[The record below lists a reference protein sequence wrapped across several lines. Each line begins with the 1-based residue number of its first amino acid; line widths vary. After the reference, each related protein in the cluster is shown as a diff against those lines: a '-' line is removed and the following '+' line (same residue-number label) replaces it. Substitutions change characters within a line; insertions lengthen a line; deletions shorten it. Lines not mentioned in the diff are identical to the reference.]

1 MSGSR
6 KRRLVAGV
14 TAVCAVA
21 LVATACSSSKSGGG
35 VTTSTVGLNNMN
47 SGTPKKGGSITIA
60 IEKAIDNWNQ
70 LDAQGNTEDFI
81 YAENGYWYGSPYIS
95 EPDGSL
101 SLNTDFLTSATVTS
115 QSPMTITYVVNPK
128 AVWNDG
134 TPINADD
141 FKYTWLTQAGVDPVI
156 SAAGTTGYQD
166 IASVVGS
173 GANNQTVTVTWK
185 SGKVDPDWKGLFT
198 LLPAHLAAQH
208 GYDPTLTL
216 DKLTSESANGKT
228 GDTGLENSWT
238 WFDNTVPTWSDGPYV
253 VQSAS
258 ADGSKVVEVPNAKW
272 YGKNGPYFDK
282 ITFTTITDSAQEVPA
297 LKNGEVNAIIP
308 QPNQDI
314 VKGVKGIPSSKVKYQ
329 LDAGLQ
335 YEHFDFNLQN
345 TFLGGKTQA
354 DQENPVKLAL
364 RQALFTVVDR
374 KAIIARTQGLVD
386 PAAKPLNSRMF
397 VPTQSQY
404 YTDNVSA
411 YGLGTG
417 DVAKATQI
425 LKQAGYTNIGQGQHL
440 TTPSGQQV
448 PAFLLRYTA
457 TNSERATEC
466 QIFAQDAAQLGIT
479 VNVEGTDSLG
489 KTLTQAD
496 SNHTFD
502 IIVFAWVDSPLWD
515 VNNSQLF
522 TSNPPGNT
530 VVGGNYGW
538 YTNSQVDSLLSQAA
552 GTLDLT
558 KDAQL
563 ENQADKILS
572 QDAVTLPLFQ
582 KDSMLAFSA
591 NIVNAR
597 DNITSAGPTYNLQDW
612 GFAQQ

>member
-6 KRRLVAGV
+6 NRRLIAGIA
-14 TAVCAVA
+14 AVSA
-21 LVATACSSSKSGGG
+21 LALTATACSSSKSSGGK

-70 LDAQGNTEDFI
+70 ADAQGNTEDFI
-81 YAENGYWYGSPYIS
+81 YAENGYWYAQPYLS
-95 EPDGSL
+95 QPDGSL
-101 SLNTDFLTSATVTS
+101 ALNSDAFTSAQITS
-115 QSPMTITYVVNPK
+115 SSPQTITYQINPK
-128 AVWNDG
+128 AVWSDG
-134 TPINADD
+134 TPISADD
-141 FKYTWLTQAGVDPVI
+141 FKYTWLTQTGVDPVI
-156 SAAGTTGYQD
+156 SAAGTTGYSD

-173 GANNQTVTVTWK
+173 GTNNQTVTVTWK
-185 SGKVDPDWKGLFT
+185 SGKVDPDWKGLF
-198 LLPAHLAAQH
+198 LLFPAHLAAQH

-216 DKLTSESANGKT
+216 DKLTTESANGKT
-228 GDTGLENSWT
+228 GDSGLENSWT
-238 WFDNTVPTWSDGPYV
+238 WFDNTVPTWSSGPYL

-258 ADGSKVVEVPNAKW
+258 SDGSKVVEVPNPKW
-272 YGKNGPYFDK
+272 YGAKGPYLDK
-282 ITFTTITDSAQEVPA
+282 ITFTTITDSAGECPA
-297 LKNGEVNAIIP
+297 LKNGEVDAIIP
-308 QPNQDI
+308 QPDQDI
-314 VKGVKGIPSSKVKYQ
+314 VKCVKGIPSTKAKYQ

-335 YEHFDFNLQN
+335 YEHFDINLQN

-386 PAAKPLNSRMF
+386 PSAKPLNSRMF

-404 YTDNVSA
+404 ADNVSA
-411 YGLGTG
+411 SGLGSG
-417 DVAKATQI
+417 DVAKAKQI
-425 LKQAGYTNIGQGQHL
+425 LQSAGYTNIGAGQHL

-448 PAFLLRYTA
+448 PAFNLRYTS
-457 TNSERATEC
+457 TNSERQTEC
-466 QIFAQDAAQLGIT
+466 QLFAQEAAQLGIT
-479 VNVEGTDSLG
+479 LNVVGTDSLG

-515 VNNSQLF
+515 VNNAQLF
-522 TSNPPGNT
+522 MSNPPGNT

-538 YTNSQVDSLLSQAA
+538 YTNSQVDSLLQQASN
-552 GTLDLT
+552 TLDLT
-558 KDAQL
+558 KAASL

-582 KDSMLAFSA
+582 KDSMVAFNA
-591 NIVNAR
+591 KLVNAR
-597 DNITSAGPTYNLQDW
+597 DNITSAGPTYNLQEW
-612 GFAQQ
+612 GLAQ

>member
-1 MSGSR
+1 
-6 KRRLVAGV
+6 LIAGV
-14 TAVCAVA
+14 AAVGAVA

-35 VTTSTVGLNNMN
+35 VSTSTVGLNNMN
-47 SGTPKKGGSITIA
+47 SGTPKKGGSVTIA

-81 YAENGYWYGSPYIS
+81 YAENGYWYASPYIS

-101 SLNTDFLTSATVTS
+101 ALNSDFLTSATVTS

-128 AVWNDG
+128 AVWSDG
-134 TPINADD
+134 TPINASD
-141 FKYTWLTQAGVDPVI
+141 FIYTWLSQAGVDPVI

-166 IASVVGS
+166 IASIVGS
-173 GANNQTVTVTWK
+173 GTNDQTVTVTWK
-185 SGKVDPDWKGLFT
+185 AGKVDPDWKGLFT
-198 LLPAHLAAQH
+198 LLPAHVAAQH
-208 GYDPTLTL
+208 GYNPALTL
-216 DKLTSESANGKT
+216 AQLTSESANGKT
-228 GDTGLENSWT
+228 GDTGLENAWT
-238 WFDNTVPTWSDGPYV
+238 SFDNTVPTWSNGPYV

-258 ADGSKVVEVPNAKW
+258 ADGSKVVEVPNPKW
-272 YGKNGPYFDK
+272 YGKDGPYFDK
-282 ITFTTITDSAQEVPA
+282 ITFTTITDSAQECPA

-308 QPNQDI
+308 QPDQDI
-314 VKGVKGIPSSKVKYQ
+314 VKCVNGISSSKAKSQ
-329 LDAGLQ
+329 IDAGLQ
-335 YEHFDFNLQN
+335 YEHFDFNLRN
-345 TFLGGKTQA
+345 TFLGGQTQA
-354 DQENPVKLAL
+354 QQDDPVKLAL

-374 KAIIARTQGLVD
+374 KAIIARTEGLVNSK
-386 PAAKPLNSRMF
+386 AQPLNSRMF
-397 VPTQSQY
+397 VSTQTQY

-411 YGLGTG
+411 SGLGTG
-417 DVAKATQI
+417 DVAKATSI
-425 LKQAGYTNIGQGQHL
+425 LKAAGYTNIGPGLHL

-448 PAFLLRYTA
+448 PAFLLRYTS

-466 QIFAQDAAQLGIT
+466 QIFAQEAAQLGIT
-479 VNVEGTDSLG
+479 LTVEGTDSLG

-522 TSNPPGNT
+522 ESNPPGNV
-530 VVGGNYGW
+530 VVGGNYGF
-538 YTNSQVDSLLSQAA
+538 YTNSQVDSLLQQAA
-552 GTLDLT
+552 NTLDLT
-558 KDAQL
+558 KAASL

-582 KDSMLAFSA
+582 KDSMVAFSS
-591 NIVNAR
+591 NLVNVR

-612 GFAQQ
+612 GYTQ